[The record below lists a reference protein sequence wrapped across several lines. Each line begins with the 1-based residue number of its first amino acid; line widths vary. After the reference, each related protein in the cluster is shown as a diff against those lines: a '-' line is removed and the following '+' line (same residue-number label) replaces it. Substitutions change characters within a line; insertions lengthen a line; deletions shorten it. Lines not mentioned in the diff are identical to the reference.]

1 MNRKGFTLIELL
13 IVVAIISI
21 LAGIVLVGLR
31 PSLQTARDARRV
43 AEIKQIQ
50 TGLQLYYNR
59 QGVYPADLNELLS
72 SGVVTALPLT
82 DPAGKPYGYSEDGAG
97 GYILGTTF
105 EEQPTKAT
113 QNQVTTGQA
122 DTPDGPID
130 CDPNVNPKAYC
141 VSF

>member
-1 MNRKGFTLIELL
+1 MNKKGFTLIELL

-31 PSLQTARDARRV
+31 PSLNTARDARRV

-59 QGVYPADLNELLS
+59 NGVYPSSLQDVLN
-72 SGVVTALPLT
+72 SGVVTAMPLR
-82 DPAGKPYGYSEDGAG
+82 DPGQVEYGYTPDPTTG
-97 GYILGTTF
+97 GYILGTIF
-105 EEQPTKAT
+105 EETPGQST
-113 QNQVTTGQA
+113 QNQVTSGQA
-122 DTPDGPID
+122 GSISCSD
-130 CDPNVNPKAYC
+130 PKAYC

>member
-1 MNRKGFTLIELL
+1 MNKKGFTLIELL

-31 PSLQTARDARRV
+31 PSLNTARDARRI

-59 QGVYPADLNELLS
+59 NGVYPDSLQDVLD
-72 SGVVTALPLT
+72 SGVVTAMPLL
-82 DPAGKPYGYSEDGAG
+82 DPGQAPYGYAKDAATG
-97 GYILGTTF
+97 GYILGTIF
-105 EEQPTKAT
+105 EEPNSKST
-113 QNQVTTGQA
+113 QNQVTTGSA
-122 DTPDGPID
+122 GT
-130 CDPNVNPKAYC
+130 VNCGDEKAYC

>member
-59 QGVYPADLNELLS
+59 EGRYPDLLNQLLVTNG
-72 SGVVTALPLT
+72 GVVTALPLT
-82 DPAGKPYGYSEDGAG
+82 DPSSKNYGYTYDEPVG
-97 GYILGTTF
+97 GYTLGTMF
-105 EEQPTKAT
+105 EEQATQAT
-113 QNQVTTGQA
+113 QNQVTTGRA
-122 DTPDGPID
+122 DEVD
-130 CDPNVNPKAYC
+130 CTAEKAYC

>member
-1 MNRKGFTLIELL
+1 MSRKGFTLIELL

-31 PSLQTARDARRV
+31 PSLNTARDARRI

-59 QGVYPADLNELLS
+59 FGTYPSALTDVVNE
-72 SGVVTALPLT
+72 GIVTAMPT
-82 DPAGKPYGYSEDGAG
+82 YGPGGPSDEYGYTANPFGTG
-97 GYILGTTF
+97 GYLLGANL
-105 EEQPTKAT
+105 ENEPSQAT
-113 QNQVTTGQA
+113 QNQVTQGTAGTVQCSDA
-122 DTPDGPID
+122 
-130 CDPNVNPKAYC
+130 NAYC